1 MVAHQHFQRLKR
13 MYASGSSEPTGEQ
26 VAISYGRAELEGTI
40 DAVRSTAVGAEMPH
54 HRLLSDAAAL
64 AAGSLEKERF
74 VTAERFSV
82 DIVRS
87 DYEGPVVTSAEVVLA
102 EPPRYVV
109 QAVMVDDE
117 GGLVA
122 EGKGV
127 FRPGDDHL
135 PPASAAEQAEA
146 PAGPHDTLRP
156 RLSQLACEKIGS
168 SLRDDRSSVN
178 SRSPLPLWSGGP
190 CI

>member
-1 MVAHQHFQRLKR
+1 LKR
-13 MYASGSSEPTGEQ
+13 IYASGSSEPTGEQ
-26 VAISYGRAELEGTI
+26 VAIAYGRAELEGTI
-40 DAVRSTAVGAEMPH
+40 DTLQSAVVGAEMPH

-74 VTAERFSV
+74 VTAEQFSV
-82 DIVRS
+82 DIVES

-117 GGLVA
+117 GNLVA
-122 EGKGV
+122 EGRGV

-135 PPASAAEQAEA
+135 PPAPDSDQSGVPDVTNAD
-146 PAGPHDTLRP
+146 AGPTPPPATFMPVHTTPYGIVCL
-156 RLSQLACEKIGS
+156 
-168 SLRDDRSSVN
+168 N
-178 SRSPLPLWSGGP
+178 
-190 CI
+190 